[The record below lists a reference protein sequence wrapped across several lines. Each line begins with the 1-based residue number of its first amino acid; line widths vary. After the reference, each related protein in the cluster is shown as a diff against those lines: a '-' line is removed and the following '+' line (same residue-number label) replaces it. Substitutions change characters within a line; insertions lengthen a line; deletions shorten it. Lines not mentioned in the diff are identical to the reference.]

1 MTLIDLANPTRF
13 LTLTSRL
20 LPWLAGLTFVL
31 LGIGLYQSAMA
42 PDDYQQGATVKI
54 MFIHV
59 PNAWLSM
66 FVWGVM
72 SLAALGTLVWRHPLA
87 DVAAKAAAPIG
98 ACFTFLAL
106 ATGSLWGRPMWGTYW
121 EWDARLTSVLI
132 LFLMYLG
139 LIALWRAVED
149 PSRAARAAAV
159 LTLVG
164 AINLPI
170 IKFSVDWWNTLH
182 QPASVLRLGGPTLDR
197 AFLIPLLIMALAFS
211 LLFITL
217 HLAAMRNEILRRRV
231 RALQMK
237 QASQIAMTAMSLG
250 PYAPFIVS
258 SYLLVTAVV
267 AILIAWIAIDYRHQ
281 KQRLRELD
289 AAGVVRRSGRS
300 AAEFK

>member
-1 MTLIDLANPTRF
+1 MTLSELANPTKF
-13 LTLTSRL
+13 LALTARV
-20 LPWLAGLTFVL
+20 LPWLMAATAIL
-31 LGIGLYQSAMA
+31 LAVGLYQSATA

-72 SLAALGTLVWRHPLA
+72 SVAALGTLVWRHPLA
-87 DVAAKAAAPIG
+87 DVAAKSAAPIG
-98 ACFTFLAL
+98 AAFTFLAL
-106 ATGSLWGRPMWGTYW
+106 VTGSLWGRPMWGTYW

-149 PSRAARAAAV
+149 PARAARAAAV

-182 QPASVLRLGGPTLDR
+182 QGASVMRLDGATIHPSI
-197 AFLIPLLIMALAFS
+197 LIPLIAMLVAFT
-211 LLFITL
+211 LLFLTL
-217 HLAAMRNEILRRRV
+217 HLAAMRNEILRRRL
-231 RALQMK
+231 RTMLTM
-237 QASQIAMTAMSLG
+237 QA
-250 PYAPFIVS
+250 
-258 SYLLVTAVV
+258 
-267 AILIAWIAIDYRHQ
+267 
-281 KQRLRELD
+281 
-289 AAGVVRRSGRS
+289 AA
-300 AAEFK
+300 AT